1 MNDGF
6 RRSLV
11 CEHAFVRIVGKACEL
26 SGAAAPAEVPQL
38 TANFTVTSFQIVA
51 EQRARRALVGAGVVR
66 GLIADDVLARVA
78 RVAGAG
84 GTAYGVR
91 VVLAHGSAV
100 RGRRCAVGIARA
112 AINISS
118 HRARAAPAGHVH
130 AGVVAAGGAGEST
143 ARCVYV
149 VALRV
154 GERRCVSE

>member
-1 MNDGF
+1 M
-6 RRSLV
+6 
-11 CEHAFVRIVGKACEL
+11 FVRNVGKVCEL

-38 TANFTVTSFQIVA
+38 TANFTDSAFQIVA
-51 EQRARRALVGAGVVR
+51 GRARRALVGAGVVR
-66 GLIADDVLARVA
+66 GLIADDELAPVA

-84 GTAYGVR
+84 GTAIGVR

-100 RGRRCAVGIARA
+100 RGRRCAVGDARA

-118 HRARAAPAGHVH
+118 HRARAAPAGHVL
-130 AGVVAAGGAGEST
+130 ASVVAAGGAGEST

-154 GERRCVSE
+154 GERKCVSE